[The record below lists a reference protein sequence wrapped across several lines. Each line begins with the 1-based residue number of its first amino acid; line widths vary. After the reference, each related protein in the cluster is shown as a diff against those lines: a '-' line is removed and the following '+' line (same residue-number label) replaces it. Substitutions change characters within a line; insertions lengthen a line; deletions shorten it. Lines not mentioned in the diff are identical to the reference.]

1 MIGFLE
7 EGFLRMRGLN
17 DEDIALLNK
26 EIPDIENLI
35 LVFQSHLE
43 QINRVLQLLTI
54 ARKILASERATS

>member
-17 DEDIALLNK
+17 DDDIALLNK

-35 LVFQSHLE
+35 MVFQNHLD

-54 ARKILASERATS
+54 ARKVLASERTTT